1 MITDLSAMSIRE
13 LKVELSAA
21 KAAVKYWTTVNVN
34 NVEVVSAYQK
44 RVEDELERRKFQT
57 ETGN

>member
-13 LKVELSAA
+13 LKAELSAA
-21 KAAVKYWTTVNVN
+21 KAAVKYWTMVNVN

-44 RVEDELERRKFQT
+44 RIEDELERRKFQT

>member
-21 KAAVKYWTTVNVN
+21 KAAVKYWTMVNVN